1 MLLPSEAM
9 RFVPAPDVCTRPA
22 ARKSLRLCLL
32 GALALAASS
41 ALAGAAQ
48 AEQSGF
54 DLTLEKAIELHEAGG
69 FEAAIQIYQSLQ
81 EDQPNDA
88 HLLYELAKSSQAA
101 NNLPGCVDSARRSS
115 AQESQYQAA
124 AFSVLAQCE
133 REAGSTGQSLST
145 YVTAL
150 ELHPDNPS
158 LRFDY
163 GLALQIEGAADLA
176 DAQFALALEGA
187 AEQPSLYLAYGNH
200 ISAASEA
207 GGLLMN
213 LRYIMAA
220 PQSQL
225 AVGAAEQILAMLDAS
240 PASTADRPVN
250 AFDAAFL
257 EAKLATQPTKGEAV
271 SDADRLNRF
280 LQQFVLNTM
289 NAASPELTDTLLWTC
304 AMEPMLAMAEHD
316 VLDTYLYFVGA
327 LARTEGSPEWLSA
340 HRQKFERLVEYL
352 ARTDTKS

>member
-1 MLLPSEAM
+1 M
-9 RFVPAPDVCTRPA
+9 RSVPAPEVSTPPA

-32 GALALAASS
+32 GAALAASS

-69 FEAAIQIYQSLQ
+69 FEAAIQIYESLR
-81 EDQPNDA
+81 EDRPNDA
-88 HLLYELAKSSQAA
+88 HLLYELAKSSLAVS
-101 NNLPGCVDSARRSS
+101 NLSGCVDSARRSA
-115 AQESQYQAA
+115 AQKSEYQAA
-124 AFSVLAQCE
+124 AFGVLARCE
-133 REAGSTGQSLST
+133 REAGFTAQSLAT

-150 ELHPDNPS
+150 ELYPDNPS
-158 LRFDY
+158 LHFDH
-163 GLALQIEGAADLA
+163 GLALMDEGRGAAA
-176 DAQFALALEGA
+176 DAQFSLALEWA
-187 AEQPSLYLAYGNH
+187 AEQPSLYLAYGNL
-200 ISAASEA
+200 IGATSEA

-225 AVGAAEQILAMLDAS
+225 AVGAAEQILAMLDRAL
-240 PASTADRPVN
+240 PAKAAARPIS

-257 EAKLATQPTKGEAV
+257 EARLATQPADGEAV
-271 SDADRLNRF
+271 SDADRLSRF
-280 LQQFVLNTM
+280 LQQFVLNTV
-289 NAASPELTDTLLWTC
+289 NAASPELTDTLLWTG

-340 HRQKFERLVEYL
+340 HR
-352 ARTDTKS
+352 